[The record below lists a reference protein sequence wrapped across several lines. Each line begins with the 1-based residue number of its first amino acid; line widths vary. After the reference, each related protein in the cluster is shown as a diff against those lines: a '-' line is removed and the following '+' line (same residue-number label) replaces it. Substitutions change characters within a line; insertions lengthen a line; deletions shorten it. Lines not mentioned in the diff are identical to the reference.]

1 MNWYL
6 TVIKE
11 HYADFKGRARRK
23 EFWMF
28 MLINWVISMVLAII
42 GGLIHF
48 TLLGSIYSLAV
59 LVPTLGVGV
68 RRLHDMGK
76 SGWWWLIAF
85 VPVVGAIYLIY
96 LWCQD
101 SQAEANEWGAN
112 PKA

>member
-48 TLLGSIYSLAV
+48 TLLGSIYSL
-59 LVPTLGVGV
+59 VPTLGVGV
-68 RRLHDMGK
+68 RRLHVMGK
-76 SGWWWLIAF
+76 SGLWYLIAL
-85 VPVVGAIYLIY
+85 VPIVGAIYLIY

>member
-11 HYADFKGRARRK
+11 HYADFKSRARRQ

-28 MLINWVISMVLAII
+28 MLVNFAINIVLSII
-42 GGLIHF
+42 GGLLHF
-48 TLLGSIYSLAV
+48 GLLGSIYGLAV
-59 LVPTLGVGV
+59 LVPSLSVGV

-76 SGWWWLIAF
+76 SGWWYLICL
-85 VPVVGAIYLIY
+85 VPVLGIIYLIY

-101 SQAEANEWGAN
+101 SQSGSNEWGAN

>member
-42 GGLIHF
+42 GSLIHF

-59 LVPTLGVGV
+59 LVPTLGVGG

-76 SGWWWLIAF
+76 SGWWWLSAF

>member
-76 SGWWWLIAF
+76 SGWWYLIAL
-85 VPVVGAIYLIY
+85 VPIVGAIYLIY

>member
-42 GGLIHF
+42 GSLIHF

-76 SGWWWLIAF
+76 SGWWYLIAL
-85 VPVVGAIYLIY
+85 VPIVGAIYLIY

>member
-76 SGWWWLIAF
+76 SGWGYLIAL
-85 VPVVGAIYLIY
+85 VPIVGAIYLIY

>member
-1 MNWYL
+1 MY
-6 TVIKE
+6 
-11 HYADFKGRARRK
+11 
-23 EFWMF
+23 
-28 MLINWVISMVLAII
+28 MLVNFVISVVLGII
-42 GGLIHF
+42 GSLIHF

-59 LVPTLGVGV
+59 LVPTLSVGV

-76 SGWWWLIAF
+76 SGWWYLICL
-85 VPVVGAIYLIY
+85 VPVLGAIYLIY

>member
-76 SGWWWLIAF
+76 SGWWWLIAL
-85 VPVVGAIYLIY
+85 VPIVGAIYLIY

>member
-1 MNWYL
+1 
-6 TVIKE
+6 
-11 HYADFKGRARRK
+11 
-23 EFWMF
+23 MF
-28 MLINWVISMVLAII
+28 MLINWVISMVLNII

-76 SGWWWLIAF
+76 SGWWYLIAL
-85 VPVVGAIYLIY
+85 VPIVGAIYLIY

>member
-11 HYADFKGRARRK
+11 HYADFKGRARRQ

-28 MLINWVISMVLAII
+28 MLVNWVIAVVLGIV
-42 GGLIHF
+42 GNLLHF
-48 TLLGSIYSLAV
+48 GLLGSIYSLAV

-76 SGWWWLIAF
+76 SGWWYLICL
-85 VPVVGAIYLIY
+85 VPVLGAIYLIY

>member
-11 HYADFKGRARRK
+11 HYADFKGRARRQ

-28 MLINWVISMVLAII
+28 MLINWVISVVLGIV

-48 TLLGSIYSLAV
+48 SLLGSIYGLAV

-76 SGWWWLIAF
+76 SGWWYLICL
-85 VPVVGAIYLIY
+85 VPVLGAIYLIY

>member
-6 TVIKE
+6 TVVKE
-11 HYADFKGRARRK
+11 HYADFKSRARRK

-28 MLINWVISMVLAII
+28 VLINWVISMVLAII
-42 GGLIHF
+42 GGMINF
-48 TLLGSIYSLAV
+48 TYLGSIYGLAV
-59 LVPTLGVGV
+59 LVPSLSVGV
-68 RRLHDMGK
+68 RRMHDIGK
-76 SGWWWLIAF
+76 SGWFILI
-85 VPVVGAIYLIY
+85 PIYNLY

>member
-42 GGLIHF
+42 GSLIHF
-48 TLLGSIYSLAV
+48 TPLGSIYNLAV

>member
-76 SGWWWLIAF
+76 SGWWYLICL
-85 VPVVGAIYLIY
+85 VPVLGAIYLIY

>member
-1 MNWYL
+1 
-6 TVIKE
+6 
-11 HYADFKGRARRK
+11 
-23 EFWMF
+23 MF

-76 SGWWWLIAF
+76 SGWWYLIAL
-85 VPVVGAIYLIY
+85 VPIVGAIYLIY

>member
-1 MNWYL
+1 
-6 TVIKE
+6 
-11 HYADFKGRARRK
+11 
-23 EFWMF
+23 MF

-42 GGLIHF
+42 GSLIHF

-76 SGWWWLIAF
+76 SGWWYLIAL
-85 VPVVGAIYLIY
+85 VPIVGAIYLIY

>member
-6 TVIKE
+6 TVIKN
-11 HYADFKGRARRK
+11 HYADFKSRARRQ
-23 EFWMF
+23 EFWMY
-28 MLINWVISMVLAII
+28 MLVNFVISVVLGII
-42 GGLIHF
+42 GSLIHF

-59 LVPTLGVGV
+59 LVPTLSVGV

-76 SGWWWLIAF
+76 SGWWYLICL
-85 VPVVGAIYLIY
+85 VPVLGAIYLIY